1 MKYLLNP
8 TRQQLNNLDKLP
20 EEKLFMMV
28 ISQAFTDAMYKGPY
42 RDLLIYKR
50 EAIEWFENQTN
61 DFKTICTLSSFT
73 PEVILRAYEDAKK
86 KGLIQYTEYQY
97 RYLYNQN
104 KPVKKSRF
112 MLRVTD
118 EFKNEE
124 S

>member
-50 EAIEWFENQTN
+50 EAIEWFENQTK
-61 DFKTICTLSSFT
+61 DFDTICTLSSFT
-73 PEVILRAYEDAKK
+73 PEVIFEAYKDAKK
-86 KGLIQYTEYQY
+86 
-97 RYLYNQN
+97 RA
-104 KPVKKSRF
+104 
-112 MLRVTD
+112 
-118 EFKNEE
+118 
-124 S
+124 